1 MQESSKYEITPETCD
16 AAIVQEIYLQVGYK
30 TAICVLLLNTGFE
43 AVGHHSPVDPDNFNI
58 NTGKAAAREQA
69 FKEVE
74 KHLSAIEQWKKAV
87 DDLNKS
93 QAAANE
99 EAKNMAGPADKSN
112 DPWPSKNPAFTDKT
126 T

>member
-30 TAICVLLLNTGFE
+30 TSICLLLLNTGFE
-43 AVGHHSPVDPDNFNI
+43 AVGHYSPVDPDNFNI
-58 NTGKAAAREQA
+58 NTGKAEARKQA

-99 EAKNMAGPADKSN
+99 EAKDITTTNN
-112 DPWPSKNPAFTDKT
+112 PSPNKFADKT